1 LYRMSGYDL
10 MSAINLP
17 RAMEMKRLV
26 GYTTLTYGT
35 YAS

>member
-1 LYRMSGYDL
+1 MSGYDL